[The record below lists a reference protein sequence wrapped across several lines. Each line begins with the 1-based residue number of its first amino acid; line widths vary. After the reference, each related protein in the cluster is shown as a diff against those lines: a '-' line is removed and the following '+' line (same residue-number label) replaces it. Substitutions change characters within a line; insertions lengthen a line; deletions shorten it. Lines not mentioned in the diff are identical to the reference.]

1 MHPIGK
7 PEIQH
12 QPFINFSAVLP
23 FRIDGRDRSA
33 QGKVCRWISL
43 LCLVLI
49 QFIGQPAAAQTGVVH
64 IGNND
69 SYVLSRSFTYIE
81 DAGAKLTL
89 DDVLAPQ
96 VQAVFKPVKQGA
108 TATNFGTTNSAIWLR
123 VQVRT
128 DYNAPRRWLM
138 ELAYPPLDRLDLYVS
153 NRLGLFD
160 HQSGGDSLPFPARA
174 VPHRSH
180 VQPIDLEPGRES
192 TMYLRVASQGAVSAP
207 VTLWQPAALWQSDQT
222 AYLVFGLYFGLLI
235 GLLAYNLLLFLS
247 VRDNAYL
254 IYVAFIGCIGLSQG
268 ANTGLGGQFLWPDS
282 LWWNGIAINTAHAA
296 SGIFGFLF
304 VRSFL
309 HTRSKMPK
317 LDLWIKGQ
325 LALWFAALVASL
337 VLPYKVAA
345 VMVTWLAVL
354 CVVTI
359 VVAAAMSI
367 RRRHPGA
374 QSFALAWFAF
384 LFGVAVQVMHNN
396 GLLPSN
402 AITVDA
408 LLIGSALEMVLLS
421 FALAGRINTTRQEKE
436 AAQAQVT
443 SEQAMVQALQQSQ
456 DRYLSVIEHVAEGMV
471 VVQHER
477 IVFVNF
483 RATEI
488 LEATKAKIIEEGVF
502 SRVHADDRAALAQH
516 VRRRLD
522 GFEVAQLS
530 EVRLELANQKMKWLE
545 FGDNSVPWDGGQG
558 FLIFFIDVT
567 QRHNAEIVTRAAHER
582 QQELNDLRSRFVA
595 MTSHEF
601 RTPLA
606 AILSAQDLLK
616 RFSDRLPEDQRME
629 LLGMIESGVHRMTG
643 MLERVLLLGQADA
656 HMLEFKP
663 RKLDLV
669 ALCKNLVDE
678 AKRLQPHSHC
688 NTALEFISESPD
700 GLYDEKLLR
709 HIFSNLLSNAIK
721 YSPVGGAVRLKVY
734 SQGAQTVFE
743 VSDEGIGIPADEIDH
758 LFESFHRASNVGDI
772 QGTGLG
778 LAIVK
783 QSVDLHSGTI
793 EASSSLGQGTLFIVR
808 LGLAG

>member
-1 MHPIGK
+1 MNATKSSGK
-7 PEIQH
+7 H
-12 QPFINFSAVLP
+12 
-23 FRIDGRDRSA
+23 GRDRSIR
-33 QGKVCRWISL
+33 GKLCRWLGLLSL
-43 LCLVLI
+43 LFMQLN
-49 QFIGQPAAAQTGVVH
+49 GQYAIAQADVVA
-64 IGNND
+64 IGNNG
-69 SYVLSRSFTYIE
+69 SYALSRSFTYIE
-81 DAGAKLTL
+81 DTGATLTL
-89 DDVLAPQ
+89 DDVLAPG
-96 VQAVFKPVKQGA
+96 VQAAFKPVKQGA
-108 TATNFGTTNSAIWLR
+108 NATNFGTTNSAIWLR
-123 VQVRT
+123 VKVRT
-128 DYNAPRRWLM
+128 GDNAPRRWLM

-160 HQSGGDSLPFPARA
+160 HQSGGDSLPVRARVVA
-174 VPHRSH
+174 HRSH
-180 VQPIDLEPGRES
+180 VQPIDLEPGHES
-192 TMYLRVASQGAVSAP
+192 TLYLRVASQGAVSAP

-222 AYLVFGLYFGLLI
+222 AYLIFGLYFGLLI

-254 IYVAFIGCIGLSQG
+254 IYVTFIGCIGLSQA

-282 LWWNGIAINTAHAA
+282 LWWNGIAINAAHSA

-309 HTRSKMPK
+309 HTGSKVPK

-325 LALWFAALVASL
+325 LALWFSALVASL

-345 VMVTWLAVL
+345 LMVTWLAIL
-354 CVVTI
+354 CVLTI
-359 VVAAAMSI
+359 VLAAAMSI

-384 LFGVAVQVMHNN
+384 LFGVVVQVMHNN

-456 DRYLSVIEHVAEGMV
+456 ERYLSVIEHLAEGMV
-471 VVQHER
+471 VIQSDR

-488 LEATKAKIIEEGVF
+488 LEATKAEIIEGGF
-502 SRVHADDRAALAQH
+502 LSRIHAEDRVALADH
-516 VRRRLD
+516 VRRRLA
-522 GFEVAQLS
+522 GFEVAQLR
-530 EVRLELANQKMKWLE
+530 EVRLDLGQQSTKWLE
-545 FGDNSVPWDGGQG
+545 FGDNTVPWDGGHG
-558 FLIFFIDVT
+558 LLIFFVDVT
-567 QRHNAEIVTRAAHER
+567 QRHNAEMVTRAALDR
-582 QQELNDLRSRFVA
+582 QHELNELRSRFVA

-606 AILSAQDLLK
+606 TILSAQGLLK
-616 RFSDRLPEDQRME
+616 RFSDRLPEDQKQE
-629 LLGMIESGVHRMTG
+629 LLGMIESGVNRMTG
-643 MLERVLLLGQADA
+643 MLERVLLLGQAEA

-663 RKLDLV
+663 CKLDLV
-669 ALCKNLVDE
+669 ALCQSLIDDS
-678 AKRLQPHSHC
+678 KRLHPESQC
-688 NTALEFISESPD
+688 NIVMEFLSESLG
-700 GLYDEKLLR
+700 GLYDENLLR

-721 YSPVGGAVRLKVY
+721 YSPVGGNVRLKIL
-734 SQGAQTVFE
+734 SQGQQTVFE
-743 VSDEGIGIPADEIDH
+743 VSDEGIGIPAEEIDH

-783 QSVDLHSGTI
+783 LSVDLHGGTV
-793 EASSSLGQGTLFIVR
+793 EARSRLGHGTRFTVR
-808 LGLAG
+808 LGVA